1 MAINNI
7 VEINGNETVEEILN
21 KINGNFTQLASLNGG
36 PQGPA
41 GAQGVPGLPG
51 LQGVQGERGVKGDPG
66 TQLQVIDD
74 VEDWPADD
82 ELEEGVVYFG
92 DDSDKNVIAKWVDE
106 EGEVHTSTIIANEKI
121 DNTGF
126 LKRIGSALDNRTVF
140 LRDPAYSG
148 EVRVG
153 ISYGESSPNEFG
165 AAFNAIGGSD
175 TDDYSNAAKGSKLFI
190 GTNSLEMVVSSDVKI
205 NNEEMKGER
214 KNYSSNIFIAKG
226 QNVGAS
232 IGLFGT
238 SIGSKEDIVGILG
251 ANEKDASLYVQGSL
265 YAKSDVTV
273 SSASSGNHFGI
284 KTGKALEK
292 ALTFGK
298 KDASSINGLKVIDES
313 IAQSENKVATVTLE
327 SADNAGA
334 NYGSSFILNQTSG
347 ITGAASTSFVMK
359 RGSDGVLADY
369 FRTEGNEYVKQFS
382 FEDQLSTDG
391 SKRVLNFYGHI
402 DSEKQQQL
410 RFSEL
415 KKFTVYTG
423 GWSEDINTKDY
434 EDDDD
439 INIRRPDEEIES
451 IFSNVYTNFEVNKDA
466 VTITANHGDFKGTYS
481 FGYNSFIMSAV
492 NSGIGIVNDG
502 NLLTGYAYNDPYDR
516 REVYSSTNKEN
527 FYISREAIKTTASD
541 FYINASGDS
550 TNIETRKAGN
560 VHINGV
566 KFSNSVINGKETHEI
581 SSNEN
586 NQIILKS
593 NNIIFSGTSTKGV
606 WNENNIRFSYEEGV
620 VKEFYK
626 LVEEN
631 ENTIFKLLGTDDT
644 HKFSCNTIRSSKDCL
659 ISSDLDMTISSN
671 DILSLVSDKLLING
685 FYDGEASK
693 AKTLCFLTI
702 NNSFYKIYLEDNSSG
717 SGSDGIVKWEKVTSI
732 SDRAIYRG
740 NNSECK
746 RNR

>member
-74 VEDWPADD
+74 IEDWPADD

-126 LKRIGSALDNRTVF
+126 LKRIGDVLDRRTVF
-140 LRDPAYSG
+140 LKDPAYSG

-190 GTNSLEMVVSSDVKI
+190 GTNSLEMVVGSDVKI
-205 NNEEMKGER
+205 NNEEMKDER

-265 YAKSDVTV
+265 HAKSDVTV

-284 KTGKALEK
+284 KTGKVLEK

-298 KDASSINGLKVIDES
+298 KDASTINGLKVIDEA

-359 RGSDGVLADY
+359 RGSDGVLTDY
-369 FRTEGNEYVKQFS
+369 FRTENGEYAKQFS

-391 SKRVLNFYGHI
+391 SKRVLNFYGHV

-434 EDDDD
+434 NDDDD
-439 INIRRPDEEIES
+439 INIRRPDGES
-451 IFSNVYTNFEVNKDA
+451 ESAFSNVYTNFEVSKDA
-466 VTITANHGDFKGTYS
+466 VTITANYGDFKGTYS

-492 NSGIGIVNDG
+492 NSGIEIVNDG

-516 REVYSSTNKEN
+516 REVYSSTNKKNFILSRGALKTTNDN
-527 FYISREAIKTTASD
+527 FYISAVEKNDYSKIKGEVYVNNTRFSC
-541 FYINASGDS
+541 S
-550 TNIETRKAGN
+550 TI
-560 VHINGV
+560 
-566 KFSNSVINGKETHEI
+566 NSVLTNEI
-581 SSNEN
+581 AVSDSES
-586 NQIILKS
+586 QLVLKS
-593 NNIIFSGTSTKGV
+593 KNIIFTKISNKGSLDDNRTDLENGIKMSASPIYKVKDNKFALETKKSGNVLTSFNDFSISSKLDIGIRS
-606 WNENNIRFSYEEGV
+606 NEVLSLIAD
-620 VKEFYK
+620 K
-626 LVEEN
+626 LF
-631 ENTIFKLLGTDDT
+631 IQSKLLGGDIVLFYTQ
-644 HKFSCNTIRSSKDCL
+644 SG
-659 ISSDLDMTISSN
+659 N
-671 DILSLVSDKLLING
+671 DVYEIYFETSADQDAIV
-685 FYDGEASK
+685 K
-693 AKTLCFLTI
+693 AKKI
-702 NNSFYKIYLEDNSSG
+702 ESFD
-717 SGSDGIVKWEKVTSI
+717 DAV
-732 SDRAIYRG
+732 IYRG
-740 NNSECK
+740 DNTEASVDKTDNG
-746 RNR
+746 RDY